1 MPGVAIY
8 VLRRLLLI
16 PIILLFVSMVTF
28 ALGRFAPADY
38 VEVQAGSRARP
49 ETIERI
55 REERGLNDPI
65 PQQYVRWLGDVLQ
78 GDFGESVVYR
88 GAKVSDIIRDR
99 LWITIQYN
107 IVVLVLTWLIGV
119 PAGIWAALRRGTWAD
134 PAAIGTFL
142 VFASIPIV
150 VFVPLLQWLFIVK
163 WNLLPSTGWSPRDV
177 LGLSVGIFS
186 TDAILPI
193 LALTLPGV
201 AGIARYIRSQ
211 ALDVLDQDYI
221 RTARAK
227 GLGEFVIITRHVSRN
242 AMLPIVTIMGF
253 ELAALFSGSIIAET
267 LLGIPGIGRYAFE
280 SVNARDYDSLMV
292 IVLIGSLMFMLGNLA
307 ADIAYGFID
316 PRIRTGGGGAAAS

>member
-8 VLRRLLLI
+8 ILSRLLLV
-16 PIILLFVSMVTF
+16 PVILLAVSVVVFT
-28 ALGRFAPADY
+28 LGRLAPSDY
-38 VEVQAGSRARP
+38 VEIQAGSRARP
-49 ETIERI
+49 ETIQRI

-65 PQQYVRWLGDVLQ
+65 PQQYVRWIGDVLQ

-88 GAKVSDIIRDR
+88 GAKVSDILRDR
-99 LWITIQYN
+99 LWITVQYN
-107 IVVLVLTWLIGV
+107 IVVMVLTWAIGV
-119 PAGIWAALRRGTWAD
+119 PAGIWAAMRRGTWLD
-134 PAAIGTFL
+134 PAAIGMFL

-150 VFVPLLQWLFIVK
+150 VFVPLLQWLFIPTLNV
-163 WNLLPSTGWSPRDV
+163 LPSTGWKSVDL
-177 LGLSVGIFS
+177 LGVSVGIMS
-186 TDAILPI
+186 TEAILPI

-201 AGIARYIRSQ
+201 AGIARYVRGQ
-211 ALDVLDQDYI
+211 ALEVLEQDYI

-253 ELAALFSGSIIAET
+253 ELSALFGGSIIAET

-292 IVLIGSLMFMLGNLA
+292 IVLIGSFMFMLGNLM
-307 ADIAYGFID
+307 ADVAYGFID
-316 PRIRTGGGGAAAS
+316 PRIRASGGVTKS